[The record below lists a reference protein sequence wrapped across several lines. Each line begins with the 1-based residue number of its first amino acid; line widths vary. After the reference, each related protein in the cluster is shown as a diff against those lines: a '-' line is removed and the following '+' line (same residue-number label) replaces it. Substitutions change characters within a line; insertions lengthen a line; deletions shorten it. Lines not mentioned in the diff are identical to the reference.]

1 MSLANTHSKAKLS
14 VPMFIRLSVSE
25 MNLADVRFSLY
36 LQVLVSVQD
45 VTLVLYQRKN
55 THFMFQSVVSD
66 SESPPLSA
74 RKIGVSALHV
84 AWL

>member
-1 MSLANTHSKAKLS
+1 
-14 VPMFIRLSVSE
+14 

-45 VTLVLYQRKN
+45 ATLVSYQRKKH